1 MTVHEL
7 KIAPEYFG
15 PVFDG
20 IKTFEIRKDDRG
32 YQVGD
37 LLLLKEYENGAFTGN
52 AVLKEVTYLT
62 ADYQQPD
69 YVTLAIKEPN
79 FDVLE
84 SAFGYN
90 KAACLNMGYEPI
102 WVLEEATD
110 EDLEESI
117 SAVDAADVL

>member
-37 LLLLKEYENGAFTGN
+37 LLLLKEYENCAFTGK
-52 AVLKEVTYLT
+52 AVLKQVTYLT

-69 YVTLAIKEPN
+69 YVTLAIKEPD
-79 FDVLE
+79 FDVLD

-117 SAVDAADVL
+117 SAVDTADVL

>member
-7 KIAPEYFG
+7 KILPKYFE
-15 PVFDG
+15 PVADG

-37 LLLLKEYENGAFTGN
+37 LLLMKEHENGAFTGK

-62 ADYQQPD
+62 TDYQQTN
-69 YVTLAIKEPN
+69 YVTLAIKDPN
-79 FDVLE
+79 FDVLDNE
-84 SAFGYN
+84 FGYN
-90 KAACLNMGYEPI
+90 KAACIYMGYEPI
-102 WVLEEATD
+102 WVLEVATD

>member
-7 KIAPEYFG
+7 KTLPEYFG
-15 PVFDG
+15 PVADG
-20 IKTFEIRKDDRG
+20 IKTFEIRKNDRG

-37 LLLLKEYENGAFTGN
+37 LLLLKEYDDAFTGN

-62 ADYQQPD
+62 ADYQQID
-69 YVTLAIKEPN
+69 YVTLAIKEPD
-79 FDVLE
+79 FDVLD
-84 SAFGYN
+84 STFGYN
-90 KAACLNMGYEPI
+90 KAACLHMGYEPI

>member
-1 MTVHEL
+1 M
-7 KIAPEYFG
+7 K
-15 PVFDG
+15 
-20 IKTFEIRKDDRG
+20 FEKNDRG

-62 ADYQQPD
+62 ADYQQTD
-69 YVTLAIKEPN
+69 YVTLAIKEPDFN
-79 FDVLE
+79 VLDCT
-84 SAFGYN
+84 FGYY

-110 EDLEESI
+110 VDLEEST
-117 SAVDAADVL
+117 SVVDAADVL

>member
-7 KIAPEYFG
+7 KTLPQYFG
-15 PVFDG
+15 PVADG

-37 LLLLKEYENGAFTGN
+37 LLLLKEYEDDAFTGN

-62 ADYQQPD
+62 ADYQQTD
-69 YVTLAIKEPN
+69 YVTLAIKEPD
-79 FDVLE
+79 FDLLD
-84 SAFGYN
+84 STFGYN

-117 SAVDAADVL
+117 SAVDATDVL